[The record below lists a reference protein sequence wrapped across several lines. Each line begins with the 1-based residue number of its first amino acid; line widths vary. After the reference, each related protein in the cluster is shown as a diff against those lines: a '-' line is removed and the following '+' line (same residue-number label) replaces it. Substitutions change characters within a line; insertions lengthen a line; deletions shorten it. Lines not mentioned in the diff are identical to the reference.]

1 MSKTVGG
8 SVEFPVSVDHV
19 FSAFADENYWM
30 ARMSALGGSS
40 ALDALVVDVDGTVRV
55 SVVQDLTHQLPAPI
69 SKWYRRDF
77 MVVRT
82 EKWQRIDGCRIGGQV
97 TVAVEGAPASG
108 DGTALLVPSDDGA
121 RLDFVAAV
129 DCNVPLVG
137 RRVESRLAAQLDD
150 GIREVQRF
158 TTRWIADQVFRSHEA
173 PG

>member
-30 ARMSALGGSS
+30 SRMSAYGGNS
-40 ALDALVVDVDGTVRV
+40 ALDALVVDADGTVRV
-55 SVVQDLTHQLPAPI
+55 SVVQDLTHLLPALIAKRYP
-69 SKWYRRDF
+69 RDF

-82 EKWQRIDGCRIGGQV
+82 ETWQRFDGYRVGGQV
-97 TVAVEGAPASG
+97 TVVVEGAPASG
-108 DGTALLVPSDDGA
+108 DGTALLVPSGDGS

-129 DCNVPLVG
+129 NCGVPLLG
-137 RRVESRLAAQLDD
+137 RRVESRLASQLDD
-150 GIREVQRF
+150 DIQEIQRF

>member
-19 FSAFADENYWM
+19 FSAFADENYWVS
-30 ARMSALGGSS
+30 RMSAFGGTS
-40 ALDALVVDVDGTVRV
+40 ALDALVVDGDGTVRV
-55 SVVQDLTHQLPAPI
+55 SVVQDLRHLLPAVI
-69 SKWYRRDF
+69 SKRYPRDF

-82 EKWQRIDGCRIGGQV
+82 ETWQRVDGYRVGGQV

-108 DGTALLVPSDDGA
+108 DGTALLVPSGEGA

-129 DCNVPLVG
+129 DCSIPLVG
-137 RRVESRLAAQLDD
+137 RRVEGHLASQLDD
-150 GIREVQRF
+150 SIQEIQRF
-158 TTRWIADQVFRSHEA
+158 TTRWIADRVFRSHEA